1 MDKQAVVARIEEI
14 GKAIEQ
20 SLAQHNALVGRL
32 NEAKYI
38 LEQMEKFEQDVA
50 SRNVTGAVDDII
62 EVGEEIVSEKKTS
75 GDACS

>member
-1 MDKQAVVARIEEI
+1 MDKQAVIARIEEI
-14 GKAIEQ
+14 AKAIEN

-50 SRNVTGAVDDII
+50 ERNVLGAVGDVING
-62 EVGEEIVSEKKTS
+62 VEKVIS
-75 GDACS
+75 N

>member
-1 MDKQAVVARIEEI
+1 MDKQAVVSRIEEI
-14 GKAIEQ
+14 AKAIEQ

-50 SRNVTGAVDDII
+50 SRNVLGAVGDVIN
-62 EVGEEIVSEKKTS
+62 VVEEIAS
-75 GDACS
+75 